1 MADAPKDAPE
11 PGRTLIRNIGRL
23 LTGDLAAPLADSD
36 CLLIEDGVIVGFEAA
51 EANRTIDAA
60 GCAVAPGL
68 IDGHCHPVF
77 GDWTPRQNQIGWIE
91 MNVNG
96 GVTSFLS
103 AGEVHLP
110 GRPKDAEGVKAL
122 AMVAQRCFANF
133 RAAGAKVLAGAPVPE
148 LDFDRDF
155 YAGVKAAGIRH
166 IGEIGLGTVAKG
178 PDAAR
183 VTGWC
188 RELGIETIMHT
199 GGPSIAGSH
208 HVTAEDVLEAQPDVV
223 SHINGGP
230 TSIPHEAIRELCRNA
245 KGALEAVHNGN
256 EKSAL
261 VALEGAQA
269 EGRLADFLIGTD
281 APAGSGV
288 QPNGMLRMATLL
300 ASLRRPARRTGLV
313 LRHRKCREAAR
324 PDAQGIVAAGRPAD
338 LVFMDKPRRIG
349 GRRCPRRNGDGQHP
363 RNRRRDDRR
372 QDAHR
377 TVAHDPALGPRA
389 DILRRAVRGDPA
401 PSFRS
406 CPFAGCDEP
415 TTRRVATRARSPDRL
430 GDDGSPRRRRHFHR
444 ESVFPP
450 LIESR

>member
-11 PGRTLIRNIGRL
+11 PGRTLIRNIGLL
-23 LTGDLAAPLADSD
+23 LTGDLEKPVADHD
-36 CLLIEDGVIVGFEAA
+36 CVLIEDGVIVGFEPEDAD
-51 EANRTIDAA
+51 RTIDAA

-77 GDWTPRQNQIGWIE
+77 GDWTPRQNQTGWIE

-96 GVTSFLS
+96 GVTSFIS

-133 RAAGAKVLAGAPVPE
+133 RAAGAKVIAGAPVPE

-155 YAGVKAAGIRH
+155 YAALKEAGIRH

-208 HVTAEDVLEAQPDVV
+208 HVTSQDVLEAQPDVI

-230 TSIPHEAIRELCRNA
+230 TSIPHADILELCRHA
-245 KGALEAVHNGN
+245 TGALEAVHNGN

-261 VALEGAQA
+261 VALDGAIA
-269 EGRLADFLIGTD
+269 ENRLADFLIGTD

-288 QPNGMLRMATLL
+288 QPNGMLRMVTLM
-300 ASLRRPARRTGLV
+300 ASLGGLPADQAWCCGSGNVSKRRNL
-313 LRHRKCREAAR
+313 E
-324 PDAQGIVAAGRPAD
+324 QGIVATGRPAD
-338 LVFMDKPRRIG
+338 LVFMDRPGGSEGGNVLGAMAMGNIPGIAAVMIDGKMRTGRSRSTPPSARI
-349 GRRCPRRNGDGQHP
+349 
-363 RNRRRDDRR
+363 
-372 QDAHR
+372 
-377 TVAHDPALGPRA
+377 
-389 DILRRAVRGDPA
+389 
-401 PSFRS
+401 
-406 CPFAGCDEP
+406 
-415 TTRRVATRARSPDRL
+415 PDL
-430 GDDGSPRRRRHFHR
+430 S
-444 ESVFPP
+444 
-450 LIESR
+450 

>member
-11 PGRTLIRNIGRL
+11 AGRTLIRNIGRL
-23 LTGDLAAPLADSD
+23 LTGDLDAPLAQAD
-36 CLLIEDGVIVGFEAA
+36 CLLIEDGVIAGFEEA
-51 EANRTIDAA
+51 EADRVIDAA

-103 AGEVHLP
+103 AGEGHLP

-122 AMVAQRCFANF
+122 AMVAQRCFQNF
-133 RAAGAKVLAGAPVPE
+133 RAAGAKVIAGAPVPE

-155 YAGVKAAGIRH
+155 YAALKAAGIRH

-208 HVTAEDVLEAQPDVV
+208 HVTAEDVLQAQPDVV

-230 TSIPHEAIRELCRNA
+230 TSIPHAAIRELCRHA
-245 KGALEAVHNGN
+245 TGALEAVHNGN
-256 EKSAL
+256 EKSAI
-261 VALEGAQA
+261 VALEGALA
-269 EGRLADFLIGTD
+269 EDRLGDFLVGTD

-300 ASLRRPARRTGLV
+300 ASFGGLPAEQAWCCGSGNVAKRRGL
-313 LRHRKCREAAR
+313 
-324 PDAQGIVAAGRPAD
+324 AQGIVAPGRPAD
-338 LVFMDKPRRIG
+338 LVFMDRPG
-349 GRRCPRRNGDGQHP
+349 G
-363 RNRRRDDRR
+363 
-372 QDAHR
+372 
-377 TVAHDPALGPRA
+377 
-389 DILRRAVRGDPA
+389 
-401 PSFRS
+401 S
-406 CPFAGCDEP
+406 E
-415 TTRRVATRARSPDRL
+415 
-430 GDDGSPRRRRHFHR
+430 GDDVLDAMAMGNIPGIAAVMIDGKMRTGRSR
-444 ESVFPP
+444 STPP
-450 LIESR
+450 SARVPVL